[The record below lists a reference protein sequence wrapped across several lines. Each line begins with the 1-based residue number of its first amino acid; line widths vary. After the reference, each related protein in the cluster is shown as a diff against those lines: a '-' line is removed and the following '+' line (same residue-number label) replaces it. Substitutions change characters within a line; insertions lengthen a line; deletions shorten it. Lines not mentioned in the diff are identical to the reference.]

1 MPSEEELEQLRKSV
15 TKKRE
20 QVASQ
25 NAKEAEN
32 LAERQRE
39 IEFAELLVE
48 EARLENEL
56 TRAREAAKVGTSRD
70 SVTNLLAS
78 SEEQLKAEEA
88 RAQVGLL
95 VDTNAEDQPKNT
107 TGATT
112 AVEGGIVS
120 IAPDGTAS
128 VEAPPKEESK
138 SSSTSTSSTATTTAT
153 SPSPA
158 PVSTPVAD
166 SSNGG
171 NR

>member
-39 IEFAELLVE
+39 IEFAELMVE

-56 TRAREAAKVGTSRD
+56 TRAREAAKVGVSRD
-70 SVTNLLAS
+70 SVTNLLAA
-78 SEEQLKAEEA
+78 SEEQLKAEAA
-88 RAQVGLL
+88 RSEVGIL

-128 VEAPPKEESK
+128 VEAPPKEEK
-138 SSSTSTSSTATTTAT
+138 SSSTSTSSSATTT
-153 SPSPA
+153 SPPSPA
-158 PVSTPVAD
+158 PASTPVTD